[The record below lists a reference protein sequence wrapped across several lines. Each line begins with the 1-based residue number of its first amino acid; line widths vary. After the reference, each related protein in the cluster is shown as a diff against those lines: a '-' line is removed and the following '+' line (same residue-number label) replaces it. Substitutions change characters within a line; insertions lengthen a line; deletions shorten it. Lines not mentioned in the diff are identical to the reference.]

1 MRRKGHL
8 ACRSHMKAGQVIN
21 WAWRALKVEFP
32 SHALPSP
39 QATPTTPP
47 PSPKAHFKST
57 STIRHTTTFNVS
69 FWHCRGWQT
78 LSVPHSNSLGNLLGS
93 RFNMHVNL
101 MGFLVRREERG
112 EALMFTKLGSQ
123 SSVAQ
128 NHSINEGWG
137 NNGSCYCFR
146 HMHVNMFH
154 SHACRC
160 AWKTILPVRCP
171 HFR

>member
-1 MRRKGHL
+1 MPQVMRRKSHL
-8 ACRSHMKAGQVIN
+8 VCRCYMKAGQVIN
-21 WAWRALKVEFP
+21 WAWRALKVEFSSRAAPLHKPPPRP
-32 SHALPSP
+32 SW
-39 QATPTTPP
+39 P

-69 FWHCRGWQT
+69 FCHCRGWQT

-101 MGFLVRREERG
+101 MGSLVQREEKG

-128 NHSINEGWG
+128 NHSINEG
-137 NNGSCYCFR
+137 
-146 HMHVNMFH
+146 
-154 SHACRC
+154 
-160 AWKTILPVRCP
+160 
-171 HFR
+171 